1 MKKMIHSIID
11 FFPDKNQWFSF
22 VDYFLSFK
30 AITLL
35 GFISGLF
42 TLIIDN
48 TDFLNRVSNLFRYLS
63 EFKIEKIS
71 NKQPTTVSEFVGLWL
86 IIFLTV
92 IVIVQFFSF
101 IKKWNEVKEKN
112 KLLEELLQYSSRLT
126 QNNTIHLTHTDK
138 SFTQY
143 EFSNYIICDI
153 LNIMKDL
160 ENSNISENSLY
171 ISDIKFLSGLLS
183 TKMVRIFDKIYCKG
197 LKNFLKNILK
207 DNKFAMKKLLG
218 GEVHIRL
225 YFYSSDDGEFLYSS
239 FVDDELFFSDSSLNH
254 KICYSKDDERFQ
266 ETQNPKTNKKL
277 NIDKHK
283 NIIFPIG
290 SDNITNS
297 KTEFYGFMEYDF
309 GNISI
314 SEEEFLNNEFMQ
326 KTIKSLGIVIIE
338 QLSYNMR
345 VVRDNMN
352 RVREQAPIEDG
363 QHSEKFDF
371 LKTIFYNF

>member
-1 MKKMIHSIID
+1 MRKALYSIIN
-11 FFPDKNQWFSF
+11 FFPDKNQWFNF
-22 VDYFLSFK
+22 VDYSLSLK

-35 GFISGLF
+35 GFFSALLTF
-42 TLIIDN
+42 IIDN
-48 TDFLNRVSNLFRYLS
+48 TDFLSWVLSFLRYLS
-63 EFKIEKIS
+63 EVKVEKIS
-71 NKQPTTVSEFVGLWL
+71 NKQPTTVSEFFGLWL

-160 ENSNISENSLY
+160 ENSNISENSLH

-266 ETQNPKTNKKL
+266 ETQSPKTNKKL

-283 NIIFPIG
+283 KIIFPIG

-309 GNISI
+309 GKISI

-326 KTIKSLGIVIIE
+326 KTIKSLDIVIIE

-352 RVREQAPIEDG
+352 RVREQAPMEDS

>member
-171 ISDIKFLSGLLS
+171 ISDI
-183 TKMVRIFDKIYCKG
+183 
-197 LKNFLKNILK
+197 
-207 DNKFAMKKLLG
+207 
-218 GEVHIRL
+218 
-225 YFYSSDDGEFLYSS
+225 
-239 FVDDELFFSDSSLNH
+239 
-254 KICYSKDDERFQ
+254 
-266 ETQNPKTNKKL
+266 
-277 NIDKHK
+277 
-283 NIIFPIG
+283 
-290 SDNITNS
+290 
-297 KTEFYGFMEYDF
+297 
-309 GNISI
+309 
-314 SEEEFLNNEFMQ
+314 
-326 KTIKSLGIVIIE
+326 
-338 QLSYNMR
+338 
-345 VVRDNMN
+345 
-352 RVREQAPIEDG
+352 
-363 QHSEKFDF
+363 
-371 LKTIFYNF
+371 

>member
-1 MKKMIHSIID
+1 MRKALYSIIN
-11 FFPDKNQWFSF
+11 FFPDKNQWFNF
-22 VDYFLSFK
+22 VDYSLSLK

-35 GFISGLF
+35 GFFSALLTF
-42 TLIIDN
+42 IIDN
-48 TDFLNRVSNLFRYLS
+48 TEYLS
-63 EFKIEKIS
+63 EVKVEKIS
-71 NKQPTTVSEFVGLWL
+71 NKQPTTVSEFFGLWL

-160 ENSNISENSLY
+160 ENSNISENSLH

-266 ETQNPKTNKKL
+266 ETQSPKTNKKL

-283 NIIFPIG
+283 KIIFPIG

-309 GNISI
+309 GKISI

-352 RVREQAPIEDG
+352 RVREQAPMEDS